1 MLCLFFLLIRRPPG
15 STRTD
20 TLLTFTTLFR
30 SHCGGAFLLGLP
42 RSEAQVI
49 FALLLVLHAA
59 AMKDRER
66 DHLVALAGEADAAH
80 PGRVAALEGADI
92 VAAAAGRLD
101 AAGGEQHIVIVEIG
115 RASCR
120 ERVWQY
126 GEILVGAVKFKKKT
140 QTSKTPEE

>member
-42 RSEAQVI
+42 RSDAQVI

-66 DHLVALAGEADAAH
+66 DHLVALAGAADAAH
-80 PGRVAALEGADI
+80 PGRVAARSEERRVGNEW
-92 VAAAAGRLD
+92 V
-101 AAGGEQHIVIVEIG
+101 
-115 RASCR
+115 STCR
-120 ERVWQY
+120 PRWWPYTLNQKHHKPTTQE
-126 GEILVGAVKFKKKT
+126 AKT
-140 QTSKTPEE
+140 R

>member
-92 VAAAAGRLD
+92 VAAEADRLA
-101 AAGGEQHIVIVEIG
+101 AAGGEQHIVIVAEQG
-115 RASCR
+115 DADQ
-120 ERVWQY
+120 RVDRKSTR
-126 GEILVGAVKFKKKT
+126 LN
-140 QTSKTPEE
+140 SSN